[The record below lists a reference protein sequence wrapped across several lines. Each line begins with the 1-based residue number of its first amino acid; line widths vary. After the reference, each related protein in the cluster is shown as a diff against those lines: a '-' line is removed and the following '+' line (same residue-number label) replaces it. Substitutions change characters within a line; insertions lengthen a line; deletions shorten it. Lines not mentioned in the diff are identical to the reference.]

1 MNQLKGG
8 IAQSMTSPEAIVIQS
23 NILSMLAATK
33 ASNATTQADLS
44 LIKAQVGN
52 VETTA
57 TGSTRD
63 IKAEQDKVASL
74 ERSLASLQS
83 EFDSVSAANE
93 EGLASNQAAI
103 MVLYNIL
110 DQTVAETTGKLAYSA
125 VGDVFLLW
133 ASHAG
138 EGKEVVTQEVVF
150 AVAATGD
157 VELTT
162 AWNDLSA
169 VQKAFDSTPLPV
181 TLLDMNTK
189 SNAFMELL
197 AMKLVSISAP

>member
-1 MNQLKGG
+1 M
-8 IAQSMTSPEAIVIQS
+8 
-23 NILSMLAATK
+23 
-33 ASNATTQADLS
+33 
-44 LIKAQVGN
+44 
-52 VETTA
+52 
-57 TGSTRD
+57 
-63 IKAEQDKVASL
+63 
-74 ERSLASLQS
+74 
-83 EFDSVSAANE
+83 
-93 EGLASNQAAI
+93 
-103 MVLYNIL
+103 
-110 DQTVAETTGKLAYSA
+110 
-125 VGDVFLLW
+125 
-133 ASHAG
+133 
-138 EGKEVVTQEVVF
+138 VTQEVVF